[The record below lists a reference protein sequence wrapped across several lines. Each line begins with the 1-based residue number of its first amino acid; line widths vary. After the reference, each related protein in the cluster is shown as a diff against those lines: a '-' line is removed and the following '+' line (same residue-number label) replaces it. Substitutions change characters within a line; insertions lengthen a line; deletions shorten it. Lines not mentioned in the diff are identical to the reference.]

1 MDFKINTSIYRLD
14 YRDTSIMTWNI
25 TALGINTAK
34 SMAIENI
41 HVNNGY
47 SYFLDDSRD
56 AALTKLYLTIKGTIM
71 LRLKSTGQF
80 QHA

>member
-1 MDFKINTSIYRLD
+1 
-14 YRDTSIMTWNI
+14 MTWNI
-25 TALGINTAK
+25 IALGINTAK

-47 SYFLDDSRD
+47 SYFLGDSRD

-71 LRLKSTGQF
+71 LR
-80 QHA
+80 